1 MKFPLTETTP
11 FLESLFQNVSDGIL
25 VIDKDGA
32 IIAANHA
39 FEALSGYST
48 EELIHNLNLCQVCI
62 GMATCSEDMTCVE
75 CFAKRQKMPS
85 FEMFV
90 RTKNGA
96 QIPVAASSTRLPTDG
111 LGALV
116 LILRDITE
124 QQRME
129 RERHQRQLT
138 NYVIQAQE
146 EERKRISR
154 DLHDGIGQALY
165 SILVGLRVV
174 NQLPLEPAYKEHLD
188 EVQKLTSRTLEEVKS
203 LSVEL
208 RPSALDDLGL
218 VPAVRSY
225 LKRFEETF
233 GIETTLTVVGQRRR
247 YATTV
252 ETALYRI
259 LQEAMTNSAKYADT
273 DQLAI
278 TLTDQDDQ
286 IEICIEDSGVGFDP
300 EHLRIKGTGLGLF
313 GMRER
318 ASLLGGTVKIDSAPG
333 AGTRIGV
340 TIPLDEKGGP
350 KHVHSFVDRR

>member
-1 MKFPLTETTP
+1 MKMPLQETST
-11 FLESLFQNVSDGIL
+11 FLESLFQNVSDAIL
-25 VIDKDGA
+25 VIDQDGM
-32 IIAANHA
+32 ILAANTS
-39 FEALSGYST
+39 FESMSGYSA
-48 EELIHNLNLCQVCI
+48 EELIGHLNLCDVCI

-90 RTKNGA
+90 RTKSGEHL
-96 QIPVAASSTRLPTDG
+96 PVAASSTRLPSEG

-124 QQRME
+124 QQRVE

-165 SILVGLRVV
+165 SIMVGLRVV
-174 NQLPLEPAYKEHLD
+174 NQLQLEEPVKQHLD
-188 EVQKLTSRTLEEVKS
+188 EVQQLTSRTLEEVKS

-225 LKRFEETF
+225 IKRFDETF
-233 GIETTLTVVGQRRR
+233 GIESQLTVVGQRRR
-247 YATTV
+247 YPSVV

-273 DQLAI
+273 DQLFI
-278 TLTDQDDQ
+278 TLTDQEDQ
-286 IEICIEDSGVGFDP
+286 LQLRIVDKGVGFDP

-318 ASLLGGTVKIDSAPG
+318 ASLLGGTLRIDSVPG
-333 AGTRIGV
+333 VGTRIEV
-340 TIPLDEKGGP
+340 SIPLDEKGGP
-350 KHVHSFVDRR
+350 KYVHSFVDRR